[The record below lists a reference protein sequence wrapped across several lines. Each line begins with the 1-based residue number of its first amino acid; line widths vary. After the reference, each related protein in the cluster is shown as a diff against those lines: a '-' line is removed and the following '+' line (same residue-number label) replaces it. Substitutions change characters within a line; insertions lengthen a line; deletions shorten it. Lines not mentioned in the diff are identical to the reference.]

1 MPSNKVNPTVSHN
14 TPKQSDLESSSKVQN
29 DSEYNVPKRILAL
42 LPFAV
47 FLSLFLGTG
56 IVLTLQGVDF
66 AFYQLP
72 ASIAIIP
79 AIFVALYLGKIIT
92 KQNINSQI
100 SLFIQG
106 AGHPNIIT
114 MCVIYLLAGA
124 FATVAK
130 ATGSVDASVQ
140 LGLAFFPDY
149 LLLPGLFLVA
159 AFLSTAMGTSMGTIA
174 AIAPIALGFI
184 DSAQLDAGIVA
195 GCLISGAIFGD
206 NLSIIS
212 DTTIAST
219 RSQGA
224 HMKDKFKV
232 NFKFAVPAALLC
244 LVIFSLLGG
253 SVAHELANDTAIT
266 GLLPYIVILILA
278 LLGVNV
284 FIVLTVGIILAAAI
298 GMLTNGYQLSVWVN
312 DINKGFASMQDIFI
326 LSLFIG
332 GLSELVRRQGGL
344 AALTHAVESFARK
357 ISNKNNKRA
366 AGLGIA
372 GLAFTCNFFTA
383 NNTVSIIVTGETAK
397 TLAKDGNVSP
407 AHSASLLDI
416 FACINQG
423 LLPYGAQALLLGAT
437 LSISPLEVVANAYYP
452 MILFFV
458 ASFAFWQYTKEK
470 VA

>member
-1 MPSNKVNPTVSHN
+1 MLKINFMSTDVVIP
-14 TPKQSDLESSSKVQN
+14 
-29 DSEYNVPKRILAL
+29 VPEKRLLSL

-47 FLSLFLGTG
+47 FLGIFLGTG

-79 AIFVALYLGKIIT
+79 AILVAVYLGKDS
-92 KQNINSQI
+92 INDQVNQFI
-100 SLFIQG
+100 SG
-106 AGHPNIIT
+106 AGHSNIIT

-124 FATVAK
+124 FAVVAK

-140 LGLAFFPDY
+140 LGLSFFPDY

-159 AFLSTAMGTSMGTIA
+159 AFIATAMGTSMGTIA
-174 AIAPIALGFI
+174 AIAPVALGFI
-184 DSAQLDAGIVA
+184 ESADLDASIVA
-195 GCLISGAIFGD
+195 GCIISGAIFGD

-224 HMKDKFKV
+224 QMKDKFKV

-244 LVIFSLLGG
+244 LIIYASMGVSIPHEQVENINVLGL
-253 SVAHELANDTAIT
+253 V
-266 GLLPYIVILILA
+266 PYLVILTLA
-278 LLGVNV
+278 LMGINV
-284 FIVLTVGIILAAAI
+284 FLVLIVGIILAAGI
-298 GMLTNGYQLSVWVN
+298 GMYDNGYQLSTWVN
-312 DINKGFASMQDIFI
+312 DINTGFGSMQDIFI

-332 GLSELVRRQGGL
+332 GLSELIKRQGGL
-344 AALTHAVESFARK
+344 AALTDAIEGFARK
-357 ISNKNNKRA
+357 LNPNNKKRA

-372 GLAFTCNFFTA
+372 TLAFTCNFFTA

-397 TLAKDGNVSP
+397 KLADDGDVSP

-416 FACINQG
+416 YACINQG

-437 LSISPLEVVANAYYP
+437 LKISPIEVVSSAFYP
-452 MILFFV
+452 MILLVV
-458 ASFAFWQYTKEK
+458 ASIAFWRITK
-470 VA
+470 

>member
-1 MPSNKVNPTVSHN
+1 MGSNNNQQQTSATN
-14 TPKQSDLESSSKVQN
+14 TQPE
-29 DSEYNVPKRILAL
+29 KRLFSL

-47 FLSLFLGTG
+47 FLGLFMGVG
-56 IVLTLQGVDF
+56 IILTLQGVDF

-79 AIFVALYLGKIIT
+79 AILVAIWIGKDSIN
-92 KQNINSQI
+92 KQIEQ
-100 SLFIQG
+100 FIQG
-106 AGHPNIIT
+106 AGHPNIMT
-114 MCVIYLLAGA
+114 MCIIYLLAGA
-124 FATVAK
+124 FAAVAK

-149 LLLPGLFLVA
+149 LLLPGLFLVS
-159 AFLSTAMGTSMGTIA
+159 AFLATAVGTSMGTIA

-184 DSAQLDAGIVA
+184 ESANLDAGLVA
-195 GCLISGAIFGD
+195 GVIISGAIFGD

-232 NFKFAVPAALLC
+232 NFKFAIPAALLC
-244 LVIFSLLGG
+244 IIIFSSMG
-253 SVAHELANDTAIT
+253 VTIPHEKIT
-266 GLLPYIVILILA
+266 DFQFIGLLPYIAILTLA
-278 LLGVNV
+278 LIGVNV
-284 FIVLTVGIILAAAI
+284 FVVLIIGILLAAI
-298 GMLTNGYQLSVWVN
+298 FGMITNGYQLLDWVA

-326 LSLFIG
+326 LAVFIG

-344 AALTHAVESFARK
+344 AALTYAVEYMARK
-357 ISNKNNKRA
+357 ISPNNNKRA
-366 AGLGIA
+366 AGIGIA
-372 GLAFTCNFFTA
+372 SLAFTSNFFTA
-383 NNTVSIIVTGETAK
+383 NNTVSIIITGDTAK
-397 TLAKDGNVSP
+397 NLAQDGDLSP

-437 LSISPLEVVANAYYP
+437 LKISPIEVVSSAYYP
-452 MILFFV
+452 MILFVV
-458 ASFAFWQYTKEK
+458 ASIAFWRVTRNCPLRD
-470 VA
+470 

>member
-1 MPSNKVNPTVSHN
+1 MNTEVVTTPPKKRLVS
-14 TPKQSDLESSSKVQN
+14 
-29 DSEYNVPKRILAL
+29 L

-47 FLSLFLGTG
+47 FLCLFLGTG
-56 IVLTLQGVDF
+56 IVLTLQGVEF

-79 AIFVALYLGKIIT
+79 AILVAIYLGKDS
-92 KQNINSQI
+92 INDQVSQFI
-100 SLFIQG
+100 SG
-106 AGHPNIIT
+106 AGHANIIT

-130 ATGSVDASVQ
+130 TTGSVDASVQ
-140 LGLAFFPDY
+140 LGLSFFPDY

-159 AFLSTAMGTSMGTIA
+159 AFLATAMGTSMGTIA
-174 AIAPIALGFI
+174 AIAPVALGFI
-184 DSAQLDAGIVA
+184 ESANLDASIVA
-195 GCLISGAIFGD
+195 GCIISGAIFGD

-244 LVIFSLLGG
+244 LLIYASMGVSIP
-253 SVAHELANDTAIT
+253 HEQVQDINVL
-266 GLLPYIVILILA
+266 GLLPYLVILTLA
-278 LLGVNV
+278 LMGINV
-284 FIVLTVGIILAAAI
+284 FVVLIVGIIFAAAI
-298 GMLTNGYQLSVWVN
+298 GMYDNGYQLSKWIS
-312 DINKGFASMQDIFI
+312 DINAGFGSMQDIFI

-332 GLSELVRRQGGL
+332 GLSELIKRQGGL
-344 AALTHAVESFARK
+344 AALTHSIENFARK
-357 ISNKNNKRA
+357 LNPNNKKRA
-366 AGLGIA
+366 AGFGIA
-372 GLAFTCNFFTA
+372 SLAFACNFFTA

-397 TLAKDGNVSP
+397 ELADDGGVSP

-416 FACINQG
+416 YACINQG

-437 LSISPLEVVANAYYP
+437 LKISPIEVVSSAFYP
-452 MILFFV
+452 MILLVV
-458 ASFAFWQYTKEK
+458 ASIAFWRITR
-470 VA
+470 

>member
-1 MPSNKVNPTVSHN
+1 MDSPTAAKQAESNNNNLT
-14 TPKQSDLESSSKVQN
+14 
-29 DSEYNVPKRILAL
+29 AL

-47 FLSLFLGTG
+47 FLGIFLGTG
-56 IVLTLQGVDF
+56 IILTLQGAEF

-79 AIFVALYLGKIIT
+79 AIFVALYLGKVLGKESID
-92 KQNINSQI
+92 KQIGQ
-100 SLFIQG
+100 FIAG
-106 AGHPNIIT
+106 AGHANIMT
-114 MCVIYLLAGA
+114 MCIIYLLAGA

-140 LGLAFFPDY
+140 LGLAFFPAY

-184 DSAQLDAGIVA
+184 ESAGLDSALVA

-224 HMKDKFKV
+224 HMKDKFKI
-232 NFKFAVPAALLC
+232 NFKFAVPAAIIC
-244 LVIFSLLGG
+244 LVIFAVMGQSISYEMSNDPAVLG
-253 SVAHELANDTAIT
+253 LI
-266 GLLPYIVILILA
+266 PYIVILVLA
-278 LLGVNV
+278 LSGVNV
-284 FIVLTVGIILAAAI
+284 FVVLALGIVLAAVI
-298 GMLTNGYQLSVWVN
+298 SMLTNDYQLSAWIS
-312 DINKGFASMQDIFI
+312 DINSGFASMQDIFI

-332 GLSELVRRQGGL
+332 GLSELIRHQGGL
-344 AALTHAVESFARK
+344 SALTKAIETFARK
-357 ISNKNNKRA
+357 LSPNNKKRA

-372 GLAFTCNFFTA
+372 GLTFGCNFFTA
-383 NNTVSIIVTGETAK
+383 NNTVSIIITGETAK
-397 TLAKDGNVSP
+397 DLATDGKLTP
-407 AHSASLLDI
+407 AQSASLLDI

-437 LSISPLEVVANAYYP
+437 LGISPLAVISHAFYP
-452 MILFFV
+452 MVLFF
-458 ASFAFWQYTKEK
+458 AAGFAFWRMTKT
-470 VA
+470 

>member
-1 MPSNKVNPTVSHN
+1 MTKIT
-14 TPKQSDLESSSKVQN
+14 TKD
-29 DSEYNVPKRILAL
+29 NVPDKRSISL
-42 LPFAV
+42 LPFIL
-47 FLSLFLGTG
+47 FLGLFLGTG
-56 IVLTLQGVDF
+56 IYLTIQGVDF

-79 AIFVALYLGKIIT
+79 AILLAIYLGKDT
-92 KQNINSQI
+92 INNQVEQ
-100 SLFIQG
+100 FIHG

-130 ATGSVDASVQ
+130 STGSVDASVQ
-140 LGLAFFPDY
+140 LGLSFFPDY

-159 AFLSTAMGTSMGTIA
+159 AFISTAMGTSMGTIA

-184 DSAQLDAGIVA
+184 ETANLDASIVA

-232 NFKFAVPAALLC
+232 NFKFAVPAALIC
-244 LVIFSLLGG
+244 LVIFASMGISIPNEQAGDL
-253 SVAHELANDTAIT
+253 NAI
-266 GLLPYIVILILA
+266 GLIPYIVILVLA

-284 FIVLTVGIILAAAI
+284 FVVLIVGIILAAI
-298 GMLTNGYQLSVWVN
+298 FGLITNGYQLNMWVS

-326 LSLFIG
+326 LAIFIG
-332 GLSELVRRQGGL
+332 GLSELIKRQGGL
-344 AALTHAVESFARK
+344 AALTYGVEKFARK
-357 ISNKNNKRA
+357 LFPSNEKRA
-366 AGLGIA
+366 AGFGIA
-372 GLAFTCNFFTA
+372 SLAFSCNFFTA
-383 NNTVSIIVTGETAK
+383 NNTVSIIVTGDTAK
-397 TLAKDGNVSP
+397 NLATDGQLSP

-416 FACINQG
+416 YACINQG

-437 LSISPLEVVANAYYP
+437 LKISPVEVVSSAYYP
-452 MILFFV
+452 MILLVV
-458 ASFAFWQYTKEK
+458 ASIAFWRITRR
-470 VA
+470 